1 MTKDK
6 YEACLIMARSF
17 VNEFIIKHEL
27 KKKNHTELFELNNKL
42 RLELLKVGKTQAIL
56 EDKATRAAE
65 FVLQKFNKYVEA
77 RGDKEVEGNNLAF
90 GLSFVFLLIEHDM
103 FKSLSDK
110 MYYRRV
116 CNHLFSLCEKES
128 SRLAIQNVN
137 VLISDFDNDTN

>member
-1 MTKDK
+1 M
-6 YEACLIMARSF
+6 
-17 VNEFIIKHEL
+17 
-27 KKKNHTELFELNNKL
+27 
-42 RLELLKVGKTQAIL
+42 
-56 EDKATRAAE
+56 
-65 FVLQKFNKYVEA
+65 
-77 RGDKEVEGNNLAF
+77 EVESNNLAF

-128 SRLAIQNVN
+128 SRIAIQNVN